1 MVSWKYLE
9 DRTKEGCEKEG
20 VSFESSAET
29 FLRGSDHAN
38 MERGERHRRRMYG
51 INKLRTIQKNSMT
64 TGTRKL
70 QLMGVLPGRVWR
82 GKALTSTTSTA
93 QDQEGLVACWVVVQ
107 ACVLWA

>member
-20 VSFESSAET
+20 SAET
-29 FLRGSDHAN
+29 FLRGCQVHHVN
-38 MERGERHRRRMYG
+38 MERGERYRRRRYG

-70 QLMGVLPGRVWR
+70 PLMGVLQVGCGGERR
-82 GKALTSTTSTA
+82 
-93 QDQEGLVACWVVVQ
+93 
-107 ACVLWA
+107 